1 MVLGILESMGVLSF
15 NMIGGANSQ
24 LYIYVNQ
31 IQNLKNIIND
41 PINYKNRLLETVYE
55 KHLISVKMLTYLYEG
70 EFSSDNMWNILE
82 DYFLGVIPQQVKNAC
97 LMENP
102 QMNFGEI

>member
-1 MVLGILESMGVLSF
+1 MPQLKLKPIIGELYLINDGSSYIKGVTVVLGILESMGVLSF

-55 KHLISVKMLTYLYEG
+55 KTLD
-70 EFSSDNMWNILE
+70 FS
-82 DYFLGVIPQQVKNAC
+82 
-97 LMENP
+97 
-102 QMNFGEI
+102 